1 MRHLLRLSLLGLLA
15 GGTLA
20 GCASTP
26 GPKASFDGGPR
37 SIVLHHPASGETV
50 SVTYRRADGYDPQ
63 ALDRIASLFRD
74 RRTGETVPVDPT
86 LVELL
91 ADLRDRCGADA
102 DTPVHITSGYRS
114 PLTNVTLA
122 RSNPNVAENSYHLRG
137 QAADISIPGVP
148 PRRLADEA
156 AALQRGGYALYPHT
170 GHVHVDTGPV
180 RTWSPKGGDPRI
192 LEARATPAKAA
203 SGKAVAAKPA
213 PAAPRTQVAAAEPA
227 PPKRPPAKAA
237 PASAAAKGNDADLAR
252 VRMVLASLKEQPEPA
267 AKKKP

>member
-26 GPKASFDGGPR
+26 GPQASFDGGPR

-63 ALDRIASLFRD
+63 ALDRIATLFRD

-180 RTWSPKGGDPRI
+180 RTWTPKGGDPRI
-192 LEARATPAKAA
+192 LEARAKAA

-227 PPKRPPAKAA
+227 PPKRA
-237 PASAAAKGNDADLAR
+237 
-252 VRMVLASLKEQPEPA
+252 
-267 AKKKP
+267 

>member
-1 MRHLLRLSLLGLLA
+1 MRHFLRLSLLGLLA

-26 GPKASFDGGPR
+26 NSQASLDGGPR

-50 SVTYRRADGYDPQ
+50 GVTYRRADGYDPA
-63 ALDRIASLFRD
+63 ALDRIATLFRD
-74 RRTGETVPVDPT
+74 RRTGETVPIDPALVD
-86 LVELL
+86 LL
-91 ADLRDRCGADA
+91 TDLRERCGAGP

-114 PLTNVTLA
+114 PLTNVALS

-148 PRRLADEA
+148 PRCLAEEA

-180 RTWSPKGGDPRI
+180 RTWTPWTPKGGGPRI
-192 LEARATPAKAA
+192 LEAKAAPAKAA
-203 SGKAVAAKPA
+203 SSKAVAAKPA
-213 PAAPRTQVAAAEPA
+213 PTPPRTQVAAAAEPVS
-227 PPKRPPAKAA
+227 KRPP
-237 PASAAAKGNDADLAR
+237 AKGNDADLAR
-252 VRMVLASLKEQPEPA
+252 VRMVLASLKDQPEAA
-267 AKKKP
+267 AKKK

>member
-26 GPKASFDGGPR
+26 GSQASFEGGPR

-203 SGKAVAAKPA
+203 LGKAVAAKPA
-213 PAAPRTQVAAAEPA
+213 PTAPRTQVAAAEPT
-227 PPKRPPAKAA
+227 PPKRTPAKAA
-237 PASAAAKGNDADLAR
+237 PASTPAKGGDADLAR

>member
-20 GCASTP
+20 GCVSTP
-26 GPKASFDGGPR
+26 NPQASLDGGPR

-50 SVTYRRADGYDPQ
+50 SVTYRRAGDYDPA
-63 ALDRIASLFRD
+63 ALDRIATLFRD
-74 RRTGETVPVDPT
+74 RRTGETVPVDPA
-86 LVELL
+86 LVDLL
-91 ADLRDRCGADA
+91 ADLKERCGASP

-114 PLTNVTLA
+114 PLTNVALS

-148 PRRLADEA
+148 PRCLAEEA

-180 RTWSPKGGDPRI
+180 RTWTPKGGDPRI
-192 LEARATPAKAA
+192 LEAKAAPAKAA
-203 SGKAVAAKPA
+203 SAKAVAAKPA
-213 PAAPRTQVAAAEPA
+213 PTLPRTQVATAAEPA
-227 PPKRPPAKAA
+227 SKRPP
-237 PASAAAKGNDADLAR
+237 AKGNDADLAR
-252 VRMVLASLKEQPEPA
+252 VRMVLASLKDQPEA
-267 AKKKP
+267 TAKKK

>member
-26 GPKASFDGGPR
+26 GPQASFDGGPR

-91 ADLRDRCGADA
+91 ADLRDRCGADP

-137 QAADISIPGVP
+137 QAAD
-148 PRRLADEA
+148 PRDTDGTDGDAGDGTDGTDGADSDGTDGSDSDGTDGA
-156 AALQRGGYALYPHT
+156 DGDGSDGTDGDGTDGGGSTL
-170 GHVHVDTGPV
+170 
-180 RTWSPKGGDPRI
+180 R
-192 LEARATPAKAA
+192 
-203 SGKAVAAKPA
+203 
-213 PAAPRTQVAAAEPA
+213 
-227 PPKRPPAKAA
+227 
-237 PASAAAKGNDADLAR
+237 
-252 VRMVLASLKEQPEPA
+252 
-267 AKKKP
+267 

>member
-26 GPKASFDGGPR
+26 GPQASFDGGPR
-37 SIVLHHPASGETV
+37 SITLHHPASGETV

-63 ALDRIASLFRD
+63 ALDRIATLFRD

-91 ADLRDRCGADA
+91 ADLRDRCGAGP

-192 LEARATPAKAA
+192 LEARAKAA
-203 SGKAVAAKPA
+203 SGKAVAAKASP
-213 PAAPRTQVAAAEPA
+213 APRTQVAAAEPA
-227 PPKRPPAKAA
+227 PAKRPPAKTAPAAA
-237 PASAAAKGNDADLAR
+237 PAKGNDADLAR
-252 VRMVLASLKEQPEPA
+252 VRMVLASLKEQPDA
-267 AKKKP
+267 SAKKKP

>member
-26 GPKASFDGGPR
+26 GPQASLDGGPR

-50 SVTYRRADGYDPQ
+50 SVTYRLADGYDPQ
-63 ALDRIASLFRD
+63 ALDRIATLFRD

-91 ADLRDRCGADA
+91 ADLRDRCGVGP

-137 QAADISIPGVP
+137 QAADIAIPGVP

-170 GHVHVDTGPV
+170 GHVHVDTGPF
-180 RTWSPKGGDPRI
+180 RTWSPKGGDIRI
-192 LEARATPAKAA
+192 LEARAKAA

-227 PPKRPPAKAA
+227 PAKRPPAKAA
-237 PASAAAKGNDADLAR
+237 PAAAPAKGGDADLAR
-252 VRMVLASLKEQPEPA
+252 VRMVLASLKEQPDA
-267 AKKKP
+267 SAKKKP

>member
-26 GPKASFDGGPR
+26 GSQASFEGGPR

-180 RTWSPKGGDPRI
+180 RTWSPKSGDPRI

-213 PAAPRTQVAAAEPA
+213 PTAPRTQVAAAEPT
-227 PPKRPPAKAA
+227 PPKRTPAKAA
-237 PASAAAKGNDADLAR
+237 PASTPAKGGDADLAR

>member
-26 GPKASFDGGPR
+26 GPQASFDGGPR
-37 SIVLHHPASGETV
+37 SITLHHPASGETV

-63 ALDRIASLFRD
+63 ALDRIATLFRD

-91 ADLRDRCGADA
+91 ADLRDRCGAGP

-180 RTWSPKGGDPRI
+180 RTWTPKGGDPRI
-192 LEARATPAKAA
+192 LEARAKAA
-203 SGKAVAAKPA
+203 SGKAVAAKASP
-213 PAAPRTQVAAAEPA
+213 APRTQVAAAEPA
-227 PPKRPPAKAA
+227 PAKRPPAKAA
-237 PASAAAKGNDADLAR
+237 PAAAPAKGNDADLAR
-252 VRMVLASLKEQPEPA
+252 VRMVLASLKEQPDA
-267 AKKKP
+267 SAKKKP

>member
-26 GPKASFDGGPR
+26 NPQASLGGDPR

-50 SVTYRRADGYDPQ
+50 GVTFRRADGYDPQ
-63 ALDRIASLFRD
+63 ALDRIATLFRD

-91 ADLRDRCGADA
+91 ADLRDRCGAGP

-114 PLTNVTLA
+114 PLTNVALA

-137 QAADISIPGVP
+137 QAADIAIPGVP
-148 PRRLADEA
+148 PRRLAEEA
-156 AALQRGGYALYPHT
+156 AALQRGGYALYVHT

-180 RTWSPKGGDPRI
+180 RTWTPKGGDPRI

-203 SGKAVAAKPA
+203 SGKAVAAKASP
-213 PAAPRTQVAAAEPA
+213 APRTQVAAAEPV
-227 PPKRPPAKAA
+227 PPKRPPAKAV
-237 PASAAAKGNDADLAR
+237 PASAPTKGNDADLAR
-252 VRMVLASLKEQPEPA
+252 VRMVLASLKEQPEA
-267 AKKKP
+267 SAKKKP